1 VIFVDYQTF
10 NVVDDTKGA
19 GLFGGAPSYNQVE
32 AQLLVAVQ
40 LSVIQ
45 RQNNEIIRL
54 LATLIDR
61 S

>member
-1 VIFVDYQTF
+1 MDYQTF
-10 NVVDDTKGA
+10 NVVDDTKESGI
-19 GLFGGAPSYNQVE
+19 FGGAPSYNQVE